1 LKLEQDAQAISD
13 EGERVTH
20 LYPNSSY
27 QAHLSLYMF
36 AAPYATGGDVLDA
49 GAGAGYGSHYL
60 ATHGAR
66 SVEAIDVSE
75 KAIAFS
81 RKHFV
86 EPNLRYRAMDLEQI
100 TGFAPH
106 SFDLIFSSNT
116 LEHVPHVTRFFASA
130 WQLLRPSGVCIVAV
144 PPVYDAGSVAA
155 NLANPYHLN
164 IWSPRQWHYA
174 LSRYFGAVACI
185 RHHVEVD
192 GRSLNFADA
201 PETRQ
206 FQVEEFIFLPSS
218 VEELCA
224 IGALTAVFVAS
235 EPRPAAELVE
245 TGGSPDTMEMID
257 DSFTRPPGELPKQG
271 SKGAVQTLLPE
282 AWMARWQAWR
292 KGR

>member
-1 LKLEQDAQAISD
+1 MRVGQDVQEISD
-13 EGERVTH
+13 DGERVTH

-36 AAPYATGGDVLDA
+36 AAPYAKGGDVLDA
-49 GAGAGYGSHYL
+49 GSGAGYGSHYF
-60 ATHGAR
+60 AAHGAR

-86 EPNLRYRAMDLEQI
+86 APNLRYRAMDLEQI
-100 TGFAPH
+100 TEFAPH

-116 LEHVPHVTRFFASA
+116 LEHVPRVASFFASA
-130 WQLLRPSGVCIVAV
+130 WQLVRPSGVCIVAV
-144 PPVYDAGSVAA
+144 PPVYNADSVAA

-174 LSRYFGAVACI
+174 LSCYFGDVTCV

-201 PETRQ
+201 PETTQ
-206 FQVEEFIFLPSS
+206 FQAEEFVFLPSS
-218 VEELCA
+218 VDELCA
-224 IGALTAVFVAS
+224 IGALTAVFVACK
-235 EPRPAAELVE
+235 PRPAAEIN
-245 TGGSPDTMEMID
+245 GSPDTIKMID
-257 DSFTRPPGELPKQG
+257 DSFTRLPGALPKQK
-271 SKGAVQTLLPE
+271 SKDGVQKLLPE
-282 AWMARWQAWR
+282 AWVARWQVWR